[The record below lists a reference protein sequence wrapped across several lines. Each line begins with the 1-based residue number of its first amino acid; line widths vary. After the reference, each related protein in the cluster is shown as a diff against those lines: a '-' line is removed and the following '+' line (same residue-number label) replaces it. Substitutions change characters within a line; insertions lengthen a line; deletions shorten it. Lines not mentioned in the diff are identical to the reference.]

1 MAARLTLP
9 ARLRLRRKSDFDAA
23 YARGWRMGNGF
34 FAVTATHNDTGA
46 ARLGL
51 AVALRA
57 AGNAVMRNRLRR
69 LIRESFRL
77 HQAEIPC
84 VDLVVS
90 ARASARGA
98 TPAELRA
105 SLDELWKRVSERCAA
120 SQRS

>member
-1 MAARLTLP
+1 
-9 ARLRLRRKSDFDAA
+9 
-23 YARGWRMGNGF
+23 
-34 FAVTATHNDTGA
+34 
-46 ARLGL
+46 
-51 AVALRA
+51 
-57 AGNAVMRNRLRR
+57 
-69 LIRESFRL
+69 
-77 HQAEIPC
+77 